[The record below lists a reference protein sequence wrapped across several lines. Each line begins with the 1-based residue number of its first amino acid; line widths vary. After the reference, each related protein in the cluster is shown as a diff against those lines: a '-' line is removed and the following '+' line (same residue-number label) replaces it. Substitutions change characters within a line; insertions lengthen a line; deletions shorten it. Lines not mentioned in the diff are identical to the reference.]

1 MNAEFFLD
9 TNILVHSFDETN
21 PSKRKR
27 SRELIQHALT
37 SGKGAISWQV
47 VQEFMNVALHQWEKP
62 MTTNAASLLMDSVLQ
77 PLCRVFPSM
86 NLYSSALRI
95 SEQTRYPYYDSLI
108 IASAIS
114 SGASELYTEDLKESK
129 AFEGIVI
136 KNPFKS

>member
-9 TNILVHSFDETN
+9 TNVLVNSFDEDC
-21 PSKRKR
+21 SDKRKR
-27 SRELIQHALT
+27 SRELIQHALS

-47 VQEFMNVALHQWEKP
+47 MQEFMNAALHKWEKP
-62 MTTNAASLLMDSVLQ
+62 ISHNAASLYIDSVLQ

-95 SEQTRYPYYDSLI
+95 SEQTKYSYYDSLI

-114 SGASELYTEDLKESK
+114 SGASELYTEDMKESRE
-129 AFEGIVI
+129 FEGLVI
-136 KNPFKS
+136 QNPYK